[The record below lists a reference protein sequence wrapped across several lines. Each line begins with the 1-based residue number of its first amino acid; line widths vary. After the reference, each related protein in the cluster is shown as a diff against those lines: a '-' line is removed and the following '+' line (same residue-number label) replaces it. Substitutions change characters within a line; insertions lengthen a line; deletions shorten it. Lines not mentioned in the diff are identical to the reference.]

1 MYTGLIYTH
10 SYLRY
15 FVLALLI
22 VVVIKSLVGWLS
34 KGSFTKAD
42 DKFSLW
48 LLIATHLQ
56 FLVGLVLYFMSDL
69 VKFNSGTMKN
79 SVLRYWTVEHS
90 TMMILAVVLITVA
103 RTTHKKLPTD
113 RAKHKRL
120 FLLNAVALIIII
132 IAILASGR
140 GLFISTRVQ

>member
-1 MYTGLIYTH
+1 MYTGLIYAH

-15 FVLALLI
+15 LVLALLV
-22 VVVIKSLVGWLS
+22 VVVIMSLNGWLAQRHL
-34 KGSFTKAD
+34 TKSD
-42 DKFSLW
+42 NQFSLW

-56 FLVGLVLYFMSDL
+56 FIVGLVLYFVSDL
-69 VKFNSGTMKN
+69 VKFTAGTMKDP
-79 SVLRYWTVEHS
+79 VLRYWTVEHS

-103 RTTHKKLPTD
+103 RITHKKLPTD

-140 GLFISTRVQ
+140 GLFIPSRV